1 MRGHGTL
8 NNSAFLRSEMVI
20 FMIQTVQQSTHN
32 TNENKSEW
40 LVRFGHEDRDMKSDI
55 VEALPNAEAITKN
68 TRVSERLLMLEIPEV
83 EMTPAV
89 SLAVSALLEK
99 LDDVNR
105 ELSRTKESLS
115 EIERLVDVDCLAP
128 IPNRRAFMRRLSWT
142 ITMHERY
149 GHPSAI
155 LYFDINEFKQI
166 NDKYG
171 HAAGDLAIRHIA
183 QLLSN
188 TMRESDFLAR
198 IGGDEFAVIMYYA
211 NDEAAKKRG
220 AKIVEKLQKTPFN
233 FNGQQLN
240 VAAAF
245 GYHAIRAGDDAES
258 ALSSADMSMY
268 VDKRRSKTKQVS
280 V

>member
-1 MRGHGTL
+1 MDTD
-8 NNSAFLRSEMVI
+8 
-20 FMIQTVQQSTHN
+20 TVK
-32 TNENKSEW
+32 E
-40 LVRFGHEDRDMKSDI
+40 
-55 VEALPNAEAITKN
+55 LPETEAISKKH
-68 TRVSERLLMLEIPEV
+68 RMSERLVMLGIPET

-99 LDDVNR
+99 LDDLNR
-105 ELSRTKESLS
+105 DLSRTKESLA

-128 IPNRRAFMRRLSWT
+128 IPNRRAFMRRLSWA

-149 GHPSAI
+149 GHPSTI

-183 QLLSN
+183 QLLTA

-211 NDEAAKKRG
+211 SEDAAKKRG
-220 AKIVEKLQKTPFN
+220 AKITEKLQKTPFV
-233 FNGQQLN
+233 FNGKPLH
-240 VAAAF
+240 VSAAF
-245 GYHAIRAGDDAES
+245 GFYSIRSGDDAES
-258 ALSSADMSMY
+258 ALASADMSMY
-268 VDKRRSKTKQVS
+268 VDKRRSKSKMVQA
-280 V
+280 